1 MKKTSDICK
10 MFRVTK
16 EQSMKMGKYEKESK
30 KNKTNSL
37 NKLKTQ
43 IKQQEIYENKI
54 MKVKHKYEKNHIEFS
69 RDKERWKLQTRRK
82 LKN

>member
-54 MKVKHKYEKNHIEFS
+54 MKVKHKYEKI
-69 RDKERWKLQTRRK
+69 T
-82 LKN
+82 